1 MSSNI
6 HNTTINFINLM
17 HFYFFKSTNEK
28 DSISG
33 ISVFTTTRKKAF
45 ALAYNY
51 FAKHNC
57 KGEPAIIAI

>member
-1 MSSNI
+1 
-6 HNTTINFINLM
+6 M

-33 ISVFTTTRKKAF
+33 ISIFTTTRKKAI

-57 KGEPAIIAI
+57 KGEPVMLAI

>member
-1 MSSNI
+1 MNSNI
-6 HNTTINFINLM
+6 HNATIKLINLM

-33 ISVFTTTRKKAF
+33 ISVFTYTRKKAI
-45 ALAYNY
+45 ALAHNY

-57 KGEPAIIAI
+57 KGEPAIIVI

>member
-1 MSSNI
+1 
-6 HNTTINFINLM
+6 M

-33 ISVFTTTRKKAF
+33 ISVFTTSRKKPI
-45 ALAYNY
+45 ALAHNY

-57 KGEPAIIAI
+57 KGEPVMIAI

>member
-1 MSSNI
+1 
-6 HNTTINFINLM
+6 M

-33 ISVFTTTRKKAF
+33 ISIFTTTRKKAI
-45 ALAYNY
+45 ALAHNY

-57 KGEPAIIAI
+57 KGEPVMIAI